1 MYSSRAVA
9 SSGENIMR
17 NKFES
22 LLKKGRNSKMSLEE
36 DDGDDEEKK
45 TNKERD
51 NFNKIIISDNFRQK
65 PRFSIEI

>member
-1 MYSSRAVA
+1 
-9 SSGENIMR
+9 MR